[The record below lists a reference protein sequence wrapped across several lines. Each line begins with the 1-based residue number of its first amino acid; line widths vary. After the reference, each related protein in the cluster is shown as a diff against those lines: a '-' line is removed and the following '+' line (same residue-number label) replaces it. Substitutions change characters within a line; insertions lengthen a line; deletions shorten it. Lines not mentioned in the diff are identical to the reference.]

1 MILDESCSEDLL
13 LLAHPCRSRAER
25 SLMTAETAPL
35 VVVVAGANGA
45 GKSTAAPSLLRDSF
59 RVTEFINADTIAAGL
74 SAFRPASVAIAAGRI
89 MLERMRH
96 LAVSRKNFA
105 FETTLASRTLAP
117 WPAAWKRDGY
127 HVHLLFLWLKSA
139 ELAVTRVA
147 ERVRLGGHDVPV
159 EVVRRRYAAGSQN
172 LFQLYMPLID
182 SWQMFDNSEGPH
194 PVPIA
199 AGDRHSVRNIITD
212 VETWRRLEGSFGR

>member
-1 MILDESCSEDLL
+1 
-13 LLAHPCRSRAER
+13 
-25 SLMTAETAPL
+25 MTAETAPL

-147 ERVRLGGHDVPV
+147 ERVRLGGHDVPA

>member
-1 MILDESCSEDLL
+1 
-13 LLAHPCRSRAER
+13 
-25 SLMTAETAPL
+25 MTAETAPL

-139 ELAVTRVA
+139 EFAVTRVA
-147 ERVRLGGHDVPV
+147 ERVRLGGHDVPA

-172 LFQLYMPLID
+172 LFQLYMPLVD

>member
-1 MILDESCSEDLL
+1 
-13 LLAHPCRSRAER
+13 
-25 SLMTAETAPL
+25 
-35 VVVVAGANGA
+35 
-45 GKSTAAPSLLRDSF
+45 
-59 RVTEFINADTIAAGL
+59 
-74 SAFRPASVAIAAGRI
+74 

-105 FETTLASRTLAP
+105 FETTLASRILAP

-147 ERVRLGGHDVPV
+147 ERVRLGGHDVPA
-159 EVVRRRYAAGSQN
+159 EVVRRRYAAGLQN

>member
-1 MILDESCSEDLL
+1 
-13 LLAHPCRSRAER
+13 
-25 SLMTAETAPL
+25 MTAETAPL

-139 ELAVTRVA
+139 EFAVTRVA
-147 ERVRLGGHDVPV
+147 ERVRLGGHDVPA

>member
-1 MILDESCSEDLL
+1 
-13 LLAHPCRSRAER
+13 
-25 SLMTAETAPL
+25 
-35 VVVVAGANGA
+35 
-45 GKSTAAPSLLRDSF
+45 
-59 RVTEFINADTIAAGL
+59 
-74 SAFRPASVAIAAGRI
+74 

-117 WPAAWKRDGY
+117 WLAAWQRDGY

-147 ERVRLGGHDVPV
+147 ERVRLGGHDVPA
-159 EVVRRRYAAGSQN
+159 EVVRRRYAAGLQN
-172 LFQLYMPLID
+172 LFQLHMPLVD
-182 SWQMFDNSEGPH
+182 SWQLFDNSEGPH

>member
-1 MILDESCSEDLL
+1 
-13 LLAHPCRSRAER
+13 
-25 SLMTAETAPL
+25 
-35 VVVVAGANGA
+35 
-45 GKSTAAPSLLRDSF
+45 
-59 RVTEFINADTIAAGL
+59 
-74 SAFRPASVAIAAGRI
+74 

-139 ELAVTRVA
+139 ELAVTRVT
-147 ERVRLGGHDVPV
+147 ERVRLGGHDVPA
-159 EVVRRRYAAGSQN
+159 EVVRRRYAAGLQN
-172 LFQLYMPLID
+172 LFQLYMPLVD
-182 SWQMFDNSEGPH
+182 SWQLFDNSEGPH

-199 AGDRHSVRNIITD
+199 AADRHSVRNITD
-212 VETWRRLEGSFGR
+212 VETWRRLDGSYGR